1 MSSASALGITAIACA
16 IGLLAASIVATVGLA
31 AARPSLRR
39 IARGVGILS
48 AVPLLLLASRP
59 SAQPFVAFAVVAALP
74 SPQPLALALAAG
86 AAVMAGLATS
96 SGAGSAAL
104 ALAGVAAAMAAH
116 ALGRLLSA
124 YLAKGHDVA
133 WPASAA
139 GLAATGAFVA
149 VDGGRAVRW
158 SYGVVSGPARIEA
171 PDAGLVLGLAL
182 LASLAGA
189 LLLGADAF
197 AIPASAGG
205 GPATSASPLAR
216 MLGRR
221 ALLLA
226 AGLTLIAAGLVFRV
240 SAGGDVIP
248 LDAARDLGALM
259 AAAGL
264 LAGAVP
270 PLLAEGA
277 SGDAADED
285 QAGNVISR
293 LVVVVALVAVLAAAA
308 DGWLR
313 TGTYLTPLTARLVSA
328 ALVAFAASETM
339 HLRALARTLALA
351 GLVVAILK
359 SP

>member
-1 MSSASALGITAIACA
+1 
-16 IGLLAASIVATVGLA
+16 
-31 AARPSLRR
+31 
-39 IARGVGILS
+39 
-48 AVPLLLLASRP
+48 
-59 SAQPFVAFAVVAALP
+59 
-74 SPQPLALALAAG
+74 
-86 AAVMAGLATS
+86 
-96 SGAGSAAL
+96 
-104 ALAGVAAAMAAH
+104 MAAH

-149 VDGGRAVRW
+149 VDGGHALRW
-158 SYGVVSGPARIEA
+158 SYGVASGPARIEA

-197 AIPASAGG
+197 AIPASPAG

-226 AGLTLIAAGLVFRV
+226 SGLTLIAAGLVFRV

-259 AAAGL
+259 AAAAL

-293 LVVVVALVAVLAAAA
+293 LVVVVALIAVLAAAA
-308 DGWLR
+308 EGWLR

-328 ALVAFAASETM
+328 ALVAFAASETV

-351 GLVVAILK
+351 GLLLAILK
-359 SP
+359 AY